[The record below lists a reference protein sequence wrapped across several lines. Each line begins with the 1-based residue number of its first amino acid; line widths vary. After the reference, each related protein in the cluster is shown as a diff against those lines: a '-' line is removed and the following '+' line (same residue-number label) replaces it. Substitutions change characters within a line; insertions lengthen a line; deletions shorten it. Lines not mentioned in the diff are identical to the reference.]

1 MKYEITLTPKE
12 KDNNDLSISLDT
24 NEGLVI
30 IKSYGS
36 CMNYDEFIEFAD
48 AIQEIRQKFAVI
60 NDKHDEG
67 NGTK

>member
-1 MKYEITLTPKE
+1 MKYEITLTPQE

-24 NEGLVI
+24 NEGLAI

-36 CMNYDEFIEFAD
+36 CMNYDEFIEFSD

-60 NDKHDEG
+60 NDKHEEG

>member
-1 MKYEITLTPKE
+1 MKYEITLTPQE

-36 CMNYDEFIEFAD
+36 CMNYEEFIEFAD
-48 AIQEIRQKFAVI
+48 AIQEIRQKFTNI
-60 NDKHDEG
+60 KQSGSND
-67 NGTK
+67 NV